1 MENNFIYQIAKDLKS
16 YHTKVLRVENS
27 DGFLKRKDIIAA
39 LKNFGIEVV
48 CGTNLELR
56 IQYELRNEEEYC
68 VLINDDNN
76 GFLPDITANS
86 SALIWSLEHYFNFLH
101 VPSIKDLDSK
111 LLNKLFKQEVFVP
124 LNKVDTVKLIEKLR
138 SESLIENED
147 EQENQLVEIIKETLA
162 DTPINWN
169 TIARDI
175 AELIKRTIKKGTLN
189 KYAELITEVNESFQV
204 ELEVNYKH
212 IKNSSAV
219 KKPKIVSKVLDHLA
233 FNYIKDKIALI
244 VVDGLAYWQYVLLKE
259 KLDVEATEQTIYSW
273 IPSITQLSRQAI
285 FRGSNPLVEYKQA
298 PANERKMWENYWISK
313 GIPKHQITYFHS
325 ESLEENN
332 LNYSKIAVVY
342 KELDDKMH
350 SSDDYKDLY
359 DLTMNWIEKTSL
371 FNDIELLIKNNFKVF
386 LTTDHGNIEAKSWRS
401 LVGKE
406 KLGTNKSGS
415 RSERHIEYTDTW
427 LKDELFNNNPELIS
441 FVVSEE
447 NALYFKNNLSFSNK
461 DTLVTH
467 GGAHV
472 LEVLIPFIEIKN
484 NEE

>member
-1 MENNFIYQIAKDLKS
+1 MENNFIYQIAKDLKT

-27 DGFLKRKDIIAA
+27 DRFLNRKDIIAA
-39 LKNFGIEVV
+39 LKNFGIDVV
-48 CGTNLELR
+48 SGTNLDLR
-56 IQYELRNEEEYC
+56 IHYELRNEEEYC
-68 VLINDDNN
+68 VLLSDDNT

-101 VPSIKDLDSK
+101 VPSIKELDIK
-111 LLNKLFKQEVFVP
+111 LLNKIFKHEVIIP
-124 LNKVDTVKLIEKLR
+124 LNKADTIKLIEKLR
-138 SESLIENED
+138 SESHIENED
-147 EQENQLVEIIKETLA
+147 VQENQLLQIIKETVA

-169 TIARDI
+169 IIARDLG
-175 AELIKRTIKKGTLN
+175 ELIKKAIKKGTLN
-189 KYAELITEVNESFQV
+189 NYAKLITEVNEFFQA

-233 FNYIKDKIALI
+233 FNYLNDKIALI
-244 VVDGLAYWQYVLLKE
+244 VVDGLAYWQYLLIK
-259 KLDVEATEQTIYSW
+259 DRINVEATEQTIYSW

-285 FRGSNPLVEYKQA
+285 FRGANPFVGYKQA
-298 PANERKMWENYWISK
+298 PASEKKLWENYWISK
-313 GIPKHQITYFHS
+313 GIPKHQIAYFHS
-325 ESLEENN
+325 ESLVENN
-332 LNYSKIAVVY
+332 LNYSKIAIVY

-401 LVGKE
+401 LIGKE

-427 LKDELFNNNPELIS
+427 LKDELFNNNPELIN

>member
-27 DGFLKRKDIIAA
+27 DGFLNRKDIIAA
-39 LKNFGIEVV
+39 LKNFGIDVV
-48 CGTNLELR
+48 SGTNLYLR

-68 VLINDDNN
+68 VLLSDDNTD
-76 GFLPDITANS
+76 FLPDITVNS
-86 SALIWSLEHYFNFLH
+86 SAIHWSLDNYFHFLH
-101 VPSIKDLDSK
+101 LPSIKNLDINA
-111 LLNKLFKQEVFVP
+111 LNKIFKHEIIIP
-124 LNKVDTVKLIEKLR
+124 LNKADTIKLIEKLR
-138 SESLIENED
+138 SESHAENED
-147 EQENQLVEIIKETLA
+147 EQENQLVQIIKETVA
-162 DTPINWN
+162 DVPINWN
-169 TIARDI
+169 IIARDLG
-175 AELIKRTIKKGTLN
+175 ELIKRAIKKGTLN
-189 KYAELITEVNESFQV
+189 NYAELITEVNEVFQT

-371 FNDIELLIKNNFKVF
+371 FNDIELLIKKNFKVF

-427 LKDELFNNNPELIS
+427 LKDEIFNNNPELIS